1 MRDVLCIYYSRTGNT
16 KRVMETIA
24 KEMDAELLAL
34 TDGVERSGLRGWLRS
49 GMDAMRKDCPDVLPF
64 ETERKLEN
72 YRLVIIG
79 TPVWAG
85 RCSSVIR
92 SFLKNHGGEM
102 KRVAYVLTRGSE
114 HKSEDIY
121 RQMDQYTGKPHQA
134 ATSLRVGHV
143 GHTFWQEEFLRQ
155 IRELLAEEDIL
166 AQGTC
171 GAEADGSNVTWVLT
185 TDGTLILSGTG
196 AVAAYEERKAV
207 SG

>member
-72 YRLVIIG
+72 YRLVIVG

-85 RCSSVIR
+85 RCSAVMR
-92 SFLKNHGGEM
+92 
-102 KRVAYVLTRGSE
+102 A
-114 HKSEDIY
+114 
-121 RQMDQYTGKPHQA
+121 
-134 ATSLRVGHV
+134 
-143 GHTFWQEEFLRQ
+143 FLRM
-155 IRELLAEEDIL
+155 
-166 AQGTC
+166 
-171 GAEADGSNVTWVLT
+171 
-185 TDGTLILSGTG
+185 LS
-196 AVAAYEERKAV
+196 A
-207 SG
+207 

>member
-72 YRLVIIG
+72 YRLVIVG

-85 RCSSVIR
+85 PVQQRDPQLSSKTTAER
-92 SFLKNHGGEM
+92 L

-155 IRELLAEEDIL
+155 IRETAGGGGIATLLFKFQHL
-166 AQGTC
+166 
-171 GAEADGSNVTWVLT
+171 
-185 TDGTLILSGTG
+185 
-196 AVAAYEERKAV
+196 RKEH
-207 SG
+207 SSCWIN

>member
-72 YRLVIIG
+72 YRLVIVG

-85 RCSSVIR
+85 RCSSVVR
-92 SFLKNHGGEM
+92 SFLKQHGKELD
-102 KRVAYVLTRGSE
+102 RVAYVLTRGSE

-134 ATSLRVGHV
+134 ATSLRWAMWAIPSGRRNFS
-143 GHTFWQEEFLRQ
+143 GRSGNCWRRRNSDTPFQISTFEKG
-155 IRELLAEEDIL
+155 
-166 AQGTC
+166 AQLC
-171 GAEADGSNVTWVLT
+171 WIN
-185 TDGTLILSGTG
+185 
-196 AVAAYEERKAV
+196 
-207 SG
+207 

>member
-72 YRLVIIG
+72 YRLVIVG

-85 RCSSVIR
+85 RCSR
-92 SFLKNHGGEM
+92 S
-102 KRVAYVLTRGSE
+102 GSCWRRRN
-114 HKSEDIY
+114 SDTPFQI
-121 RQMDQYTGKPHQA
+121 
-134 ATSLRVGHV
+134 S
-143 GHTFWQEEFLRQ
+143 TFEKG
-155 IRELLAEEDIL
+155 
-166 AQGTC
+166 AQLC
-171 GAEADGSNVTWVLT
+171 WIN
-185 TDGTLILSGTG
+185 
-196 AVAAYEERKAV
+196 
-207 SG
+207 

>member
-1 MRDVLCIYYSRTGNT
+1 MRDVLCVYSRSGNT
-16 KRVMETIA
+16 KKVMKSIA
-24 KEMDAELLAL
+24 AELNAELVQL
-34 TDGVERSGLRGWLRS
+34 TDGVERGGLRGWFRCGL
-49 GMDAMRKDCPDVLPF
+49 DAVKRDCPAARPI

-85 RCSSVIR
+85 RCSSVVR
-92 SFLKNHGGEM
+92 SFLKQHGKELN
-102 KRVAYVLTRGSE
+102 RVAYVLTRGSE

-155 IRELLAEEDIL
+155 IRELLAEE
-166 AQGTC
+166 
-171 GAEADGSNVTWVLT
+171 E
-185 TDGTLILSGTG
+185 
-196 AVAAYEERKAV
+196 
-207 SG
+207 

>member
-72 YRLVIIG
+72 YRLVIVG

-92 SFLKNHGGEM
+92 SFLKNHGGELN
-102 KRVAYVLTRGSE
+102 RVAVY
-114 HKSEDIY
+114 
-121 RQMDQYTGKPHQA
+121 GKAPSGGHIPAGGPCGPH
-134 ATSLRVGHV
+134 
-143 GHTFWQEEFLRQ
+143 
-155 IRELLAEEDIL
+155 LLAGGVSPADP
-166 AQGTC
+166 GTA
-171 GAEADGSNVTWVLT
+171 GGGGIA
-185 TDGTLILSGTG
+185 TLLFKFQHL
-196 AVAAYEERKAV
+196 RKEHSYA
-207 SG
+207 G

>member
-72 YRLVIIG
+72 YRLVIVG

-92 SFLKNHGGEM
+92 SFLKNHGGELN
-102 KRVAYVLTRGSE
+102 RVAYVLTR
-114 HKSEDIY
+114 KSSRKYEEIY
-121 RQMDQYTGKPHQA
+121 EQMDQYTARPHLLEV
-134 ATSLRVGHV
+134 SLRP
-143 GHTFWQEEFLRQ
+143 
-155 IRELLAEEDIL
+155 
-166 AQGTC
+166 
-171 GAEADGSNVTWVLT
+171 
-185 TDGTLILSGTG
+185 G
-196 AVAAYEERKAV
+196 AVGYEFWRDKLVGEVRRYLDAQ
-207 SG
+207 